1 MSLPV
6 VISLRAEHDL
16 TLQYRWYLENA
27 DEETAERYLKAVW
40 LHRGFNS
47 GASCDAMPSFPAMA
61 KVTHPPEPEF
71 AFLDSDRAAYLWVQL
86 PQTDPVSWWTGTS
99 KISAATR
106 VEFLPPEKP
115 TSHGRGSS
123 RYKEWRDPVSL
134 ESTPGRVVFQKLYQ
148 GDPLGKLQARIP
160 CTTLPDTSVRRKSR
174 PW

>member
-71 AFLDSDRAAYLWVQL
+71 AFLDPEWENGNLNRRAQRT
-86 PQTDPVSWWTGTS
+86 QS
-99 KISAATR
+99 KAFPWKKVPRMAS
-106 VEFLPPEKP
+106 P
-115 TSHGRGSS
+115 
-123 RYKEWRDPVSL
+123 
-134 ESTPGRVVFQKLYQ
+134 
-148 GDPLGKLQARIP
+148 
-160 CTTLPDTSVRRKSR
+160 RR
-174 PW
+174 